1 MRHPARWIV
10 VVIAGA
16 TLQACASK
24 EPEPAQASQTSQA
37 NTEKDVAAINAVQDR
52 EIAMVGVASP
62 DSLLTIV
69 TSDADYMPPDEPAVH
84 GHDALRKWAETMFS
98 QVTVSGRYTS
108 SDVTV
113 SGDLAVARYVGEV
126 TFTPKAGGKPF
137 TDHLKGIHVMKRQPD
152 GSWKIAQDVWNSDAP
167 AAPPPPPPS
176 KNK

>member
-24 EPEPAQASQTSQA
+24 AEPPAQTSQA

-52 EIAMVGVASP
+52 ELALASTGNA
-62 DSLLTIV
+62 DSLVTIG
-69 TSDADYMPPDEPAVH
+69 TSDAELMPPDEPAVH
-84 GHDALRKWAETMFS
+84 GRDAMKKWAETMFS
-98 QVTVSGRYTS
+98 QASVSGRYTS

-113 SGDLAVARYVGEV
+113 SGDLAVVRYSGEL
-126 TFTPKAGGKPF
+126 TITPKAGGAPA
-137 TDHLKGIHVMKRQPD
+137 TERIKGIHVMKRQAD
-152 GSWKIAQDVWNSDAP
+152 GTWKIAQDVWNSDAP
-167 AAPPPPPPS
+167 AAAPSLPPV